1 MNRYFAPGGAAEI
14 AEMAVA
20 SDFITRMPPIASIRA
35 SVLMPLVQEIDKR
48 SGKTDLLLA
57 SHGILRGQLTDPY
70 AVAPMARYIA
80 LFEDAASILGEPCL
94 GARLGAASKPADIGP
109 MGVLFSISPTIKA
122 GFRRMAKFVNAVQGA
137 TQSGLIED
145 GETYVWSYRL
155 TDPAMWPRRQDSEY
169 SIAATVELVRSSFH
183 RGWSPLEVHFEHAGP
198 RDPVPLE
205 KIFRAPLRF
214 GQSSNRIVMTKAGAD
229 KIHRAEDMGLTAMLE
244 RHIADIV
251 GDTDH
256 EPTLAEKVSAL
267 IALYLGHRPISTAV
281 LAEELGMSAR
291 TLQRRLAEQGLSL
304 RGLVREHRRRLME
317 QKLAEHMPKARIAEA
332 LGYADGT
339 VFWRAAKAWKA
350 DKN

>member
-1 MNRYFAPGGAAEI
+1 MAAAP
-14 AEMAVA
+14 
-20 SDFITRMPPIASIRA
+20 DFITRMPAIASIRA

-57 SHGILRGQLTDPY
+57 SHGILRGQLSDPY

-80 LFEDAASILGEPCL
+80 LFEEAASILGDPHL

-109 MGVLFSISPTIKA
+109 MGVLFSLSPSIKT

-137 TQSGLIED
+137 TQSGLFED

-155 TDPAMWPRRQDSEY
+155 TEPAMWPRRQDSEY
-169 SIAATVELVRSSFH
+169 SIAATVELARSSFH
-183 RGWSPLEVHFEHAGP
+183 RGWSPLEVHFEHSAP
-198 RDPVPLE
+198 RDVAPLE
-205 KIFRAPLRF
+205 RIFRAPLRF
-214 GQSSNRIVMTKAGAD
+214 GQTSNRILMTREAAD
-229 KIHRAEDMGLTAMLE
+229 KIHRAEDAGLTAMLE

-256 EPTLAEKVSAL
+256 EPTLTEKVSAL
-267 IALYLGHRPISTAV
+267 IGIYLGHRPLSASA
-281 LAEELGMSAR
+281 LATELGMSSR

-304 RGLVREHRRRLME
+304 RRMVREHRRLLME
-317 QKLAEHMPKARIAEA
+317 QKLTEHMPKARIAEA

-339 VFWRAAKAWKA
+339 VFWRAAKTWKA
-350 DKN
+350 GDS

>member
-1 MNRYFAPGGAAEI
+1 
-14 AEMAVA
+14 MAVA

-70 AVAPMARYIA
+70 AVTPMARYVA
-80 LFEDAASILGEPCL
+80 LFEEAASILGDPHL
-94 GARLGAASKPADIGP
+94 GARLGTASKPADIGP
-109 MGVLFSISPTIKA
+109 MGVLFSLSPSIKA

-155 TDPAMWPRRQDSEY
+155 TDAAMWPRRQDSEY
-169 SIAATVELVRSSFH
+169 SIAATVELARSAFH
-183 RGWSPLEVHFEHAGP
+183 RGWSPLEVHFEHSAP
-198 RDPVPLE
+198 RDTAALE
-205 KIFRAPLRF
+205 RIFRAPLRF
-214 GQSSNRIVMTKAGAD
+214 GQTSNRIVMAREA
-229 KIHRAEDMGLTAMLE
+229 AERVYRTEDLGLTAMLE
-244 RHIADIV
+244 RHVADLV

-267 IALYLGHRPISTAV
+267 IALYLGRRPISATV
-281 LAEELGMSAR
+281 LAGELGMSAR

-304 RGLVREHRRRLME
+304 RGLVREHRLGLME

-339 VFWRAAKAWKA
+339 VFWRAAKAWKTG
-350 DKN
+350 KG